1 MTIKKKYARFS
12 KQSEYEFYQK
22 VNVCTWR
29 GTGGLIPH
37 YSPPVQKVDHT
48 QDKVI
53 QQQEDKHLP

>member
-12 KQSEYEFYQK
+12 KQSEYEFYQR

-37 YSPPVQKVDHT
+37 YFPSQQKEQT
-48 QDKVI
+48 P
-53 QQQEDKHLP
+53 QQEDKRLPQEPS